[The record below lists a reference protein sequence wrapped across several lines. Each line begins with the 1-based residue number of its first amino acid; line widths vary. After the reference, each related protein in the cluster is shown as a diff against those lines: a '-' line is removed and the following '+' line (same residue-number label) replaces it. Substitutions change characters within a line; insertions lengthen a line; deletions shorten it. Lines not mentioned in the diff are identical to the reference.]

1 MINHC
6 KENLEE
12 IKKMLSFL
20 NEEQYT
26 FKSKTLS
33 NATIGQHIRHILEF
47 YESLLNGLNKGIV
60 NYDLRDRNLKLESN
74 PAYAR
79 QSVDEVCHNITMI
92 SINVKLDLVGSFS
105 SQEEQCISIK
115 TSAYR
120 ELAYCLEH
128 SIHHQALIKIGLMEQ
143 ELDHLIST
151 DWGVAP
157 ATIKYKKSLE
167 VIM

>member
-12 IKKMLSFL
+12 IKKVLSL
-20 NEEQYT
+20 INEEQYT
-26 FKSKTLS
+26 YKSKTLS

-47 YESLLNGLNKGIV
+47 YISLLDGLSKGVV
-60 NYDLRDRNLKLESN
+60 NYDLRARNLKLESN

-79 QSVDEVCHNITMI
+79 QLVDEVCHNITMI
-92 SINVKLDLVGSFS
+92 GDNVKLELAGNFS
-105 SQEEQCISIK
+105 SQEDQYISIK

-128 SIHHQALIKIGLMEQ
+128 SIHHQALIKIGLMEL
-143 ELDHLIST
+143 ELDHLISNY
-151 DWGVAP
+151 WGVAP
-157 ATIKYKKSLE
+157 ATIKYKKSL
-167 VIM
+167 VSG